1 MNKEILRLAIPNVL
15 TNITIPLLGMVDV
28 YLMGHL
34 DSIHYLGGVAL
45 GSTLFNF
52 LYWAFAFLRMSI
64 SGLAAQGY
72 GRNDKNGMAIIM
84 QRGALIAAVGSLLLI
99 LFQVPL
105 ADIGL
110 KILEGSPEVKEQAR
124 RYFLIRIW
132 DAPASIML
140 FVFYGWYLGMQNSV
154 YPMVIA
160 LTVNIFNI
168 ILSFVLV
175 RLFGMDV
182 DGVALGSVLAQYI
195 GLMLALILFFKKYRW
210 VIPYFTCKFSVL
222 LANMSN
228 FLGISTNIFIRTL
241 FVILVFTFF
250 TSKSAGI
257 GDITLAANSV
267 LMQYMLLFSYFLDG
281 YGYAAEA
288 LIGKLFGA
296 RNRLKLSYSVHMLL
310 RWGLGFAIVF
320 SAAYLIL
327 GETLLSLFTR
337 QTEIIETGKQYLLW
351 VVMMPLVSF
360 LTYIFDGV
368 FIGIGGSVQM
378 RRSVVIAAVFFFFL
392 PFYILFPYLGNH
404 AMWLSMFLFMVVR
417 SLYLTISYPRIIKRQ
432 FPEAERILH

>member
-1 MNKEILRLAIPNVL
+1 MNKEILRLAIPNIL

-34 DSIHYLGGVAL
+34 ESIHYLGGVAL
-45 GSTLFNF
+45 GSALFNF
-52 LYWAFAFLRMSI
+52 IYWAFAFLRMSI
-64 SGLAAQGY
+64 SGLAAQSY
-72 GRNDKNGMAIIM
+72 GRVDNEEMAVVM
-84 QRGALIAAVGSLLLI
+84 QRGALIAAAGSLLLI
-99 LFQVPL
+99 TFQMPL
-105 ADIGL
+105 ADLGL
-110 KILEGSPEVKEQAR
+110 SILEGSPEVKDQAR
-124 RYFLIRIW
+124 RYFAIRIW

-160 LTVNIFNI
+160 LTVNIVNI

-182 DGVALGSVLAQYI
+182 DGVALGSVLAQYV
-195 GLMLALILFFKKYRW
+195 GLILALILFFKKYRW
-210 VIPYFTCKFSVL
+210 IIPYFTRKLSIL
-222 LANMSN
+222 LTNMSN
-228 FLGISTNIFIRTL
+228 FLSVSTNIFIRTL

-267 LMQYMLLFSYFLDG
+267 LLQYMLLFSYFLDG

-296 RNRLKLSYSVHMLL
+296 RNRLKLSYSVHILL

-417 SLYLTISYPRIIKRQ
+417 SLYLTISYPRIIKRE
-432 FPEAERILH
+432 FPHHR

>member
-34 DSIHYLGGVAL
+34 ESIHYLGGVAL
-45 GSTLFNF
+45 GSALFNF
-52 LYWAFAFLRMSI
+52 IYWAFAFLRMSI
-64 SGLAAQGY
+64 SGLAAQSY
-72 GRNDKNGMAIIM
+72 GRVDNEEMAIVM
-84 QRGALIAAVGSLLLI
+84 QRGALIAAAGSLLLI
-99 LFQVPL
+99 TFQMPL
-105 ADIGL
+105 ADLGL
-110 KILEGSPEVKEQAR
+110 SILEGSPEVKDQAR
-124 RYFLIRIW
+124 RYFAIRIW

-160 LTVNIFNI
+160 LTVNIVNI

-182 DGVALGSVLAQYI
+182 DGVALGSVLAQYV
-195 GLMLALILFFKKYRW
+195 GLILALILFFKKYRW
-210 VIPYFTCKFSVL
+210 IIPYFTRKLSIL
-222 LANMSN
+222 LTNMSN
-228 FLGISTNIFIRTL
+228 FLSVSTNIFIRTL

-267 LMQYMLLFSYFLDG
+267 LLQYMLLFSYFLDG

-296 RNRLKLSYSVHMLL
+296 RNRLKLSYSVHILL

-417 SLYLTISYPRIIKRQ
+417 SLYLTISYPRIIKRE
-432 FPEAERILH
+432 FPHHR

>member
-34 DSIHYLGGVAL
+34 ESIHYLGGVAL
-45 GSTLFNF
+45 GSALFNF

-64 SGLAAQGY
+64 SGLAAQSY
-72 GRNDKNGMAIIM
+72 GRVDNEEMAIVM
-84 QRGALIAAVGSLLLI
+84 QRGALIAAAGSLLLI
-99 LFQVPL
+99 TFQMPL
-105 ADIGL
+105 ADLGL
-110 KILEGSPEVKEQAR
+110 SILEGSPEVKDQAR
-124 RYFLIRIW
+124 RYFAIRIW

-160 LTVNIFNI
+160 LTVNIVNI

-182 DGVALGSVLAQYI
+182 DGVALGSVLAQYV
-195 GLMLALILFFKKYRW
+195 GLILALILFFKKYRW
-210 VIPYFTCKFSVL
+210 IIPYFTRKLSIL
-222 LANMSN
+222 LTNMSN
-228 FLGISTNIFIRTL
+228 FLSVSTNIFIRTL

-267 LMQYMLLFSYFLDG
+267 LLQYMLLFSYFLDG

-296 RNRLKLSYSVHMLL
+296 HNRLKLSYSVHMLL

-337 QTEIIETGKQYLLW
+337 QTEIIETGKQYMLW

-417 SLYLTISYPRIIKRQ
+417 SLYLTISYPRIIKRE
-432 FPEAERILH
+432 FPHHR

>member
-34 DSIHYLGGVAL
+34 ESIHYLGGVAL
-45 GSTLFNF
+45 GSALFNF

-64 SGLAAQGY
+64 SGLAAQSY
-72 GRNDKNGMAIIM
+72 GRVDNEEMAIVM
-84 QRGALIAAVGSLLLI
+84 QRGALIAAAGSLLLI
-99 LFQVPL
+99 TFQMPL
-105 ADIGL
+105 ADLGL
-110 KILEGSPEVKEQAR
+110 SILEGSPEVKDQAR
-124 RYFLIRIW
+124 RYFAIRIW

-160 LTVNIFNI
+160 LTVNIVNI

-182 DGVALGSVLAQYI
+182 DGVALGSVLAQYV
-195 GLMLALILFFKKYRW
+195 GLILALILFFKKYRW
-210 VIPYFTCKFSVL
+210 IIPYFTRKLSIL
-222 LANMSN
+222 LTNMSN
-228 FLGISTNIFIRTL
+228 FLSVSTNIFIRTL

-267 LMQYMLLFSYFLDG
+267 LIQYMLLFSYFLDG

-417 SLYLTISYPRIIKRQ
+417 SLYLTISYPRIIKRE
-432 FPEAERILH
+432 FPHHR

>member
-34 DSIHYLGGVAL
+34 ESIHYLGGVAL
-45 GSTLFNF
+45 GSALFNF

-64 SGLAAQGY
+64 SGLAAQSY
-72 GRNDKNGMAIIM
+72 GRVDNEEMAIVM
-84 QRGALIAAVGSLLLI
+84 QRGSLIAAAGSLLLI
-99 LFQVPL
+99 TFQMPL
-105 ADIGL
+105 ADLGL
-110 KILEGSPEVKEQAR
+110 SILEGSPEVKDQAR
-124 RYFLIRIW
+124 RYFAIRIW

-160 LTVNIFNI
+160 LTVNIVNI

-182 DGVALGSVLAQYI
+182 DGVALGSVLAQYV
-195 GLMLALILFFKKYRW
+195 GLILALILFFKKYRW
-210 VIPYFTCKFSVL
+210 IIPYFTRKLSIL
-222 LANMSN
+222 LTNMSN
-228 FLGISTNIFIRTL
+228 FLSVSTNIFIRTL
-241 FVILVFTFF
+241 FIILVFTFF

-267 LMQYMLLFSYFLDG
+267 LLQYMLLFSYFLDG

-417 SLYLTISYPRIIKRQ
+417 SLYLTISYPRIIKRE
-432 FPEAERILH
+432 FPHHR

>member
-34 DSIHYLGGVAL
+34 ESIHYLGGVAL
-45 GSTLFNF
+45 GSALFNF

-64 SGLAAQGY
+64 SGLAAQSY
-72 GRNDKNGMAIIM
+72 GRVDNEEMAIVM
-84 QRGALIAAVGSLLLI
+84 QRGALIAAAGSLLLI
-99 LFQVPL
+99 TFQMPL
-105 ADIGL
+105 ADLGL
-110 KILEGSPEVKEQAR
+110 SILEGSPEVKDQAR
-124 RYFLIRIW
+124 RYFAIRIW

-160 LTVNIFNI
+160 LTVNIVNI

-182 DGVALGSVLAQYI
+182 DGVALGSVLAQCV
-195 GLMLALILFFKKYRW
+195 GLILALILFFKKYRW
-210 VIPYFTCKFSVL
+210 IIPYFTRKLSIL
-222 LANMSN
+222 LTNMSN
-228 FLGISTNIFIRTL
+228 FLSVSTNIFIRTL

-267 LMQYMLLFSYFLDG
+267 LLQYMLLFSYFLDG

-417 SLYLTISYPRIIKRQ
+417 SLYLTISYPRIIKRE
-432 FPEAERILH
+432 FPHHR

>member
-34 DSIHYLGGVAL
+34 ESIHYLGGVAL
-45 GSTLFNF
+45 GSALFNF

-64 SGLAAQGY
+64 SGLAAQSY
-72 GRNDKNGMAIIM
+72 GRVDNEEMAIVM
-84 QRGALIAAVGSLLLI
+84 QRGALIAAAGSLLLI
-99 LFQVPL
+99 TFQMPL
-105 ADIGL
+105 ADLGL
-110 KILEGSPEVKEQAR
+110 SILEGSPEVKDQAR
-124 RYFLIRIW
+124 RYFAIRIW

-160 LTVNIFNI
+160 LTVNIVNI

-182 DGVALGSVLAQYI
+182 DGVALGSVLAQYV
-195 GLMLALILFFKKYRW
+195 GLILALILFFKKYRW
-210 VIPYFTCKFSVL
+210 IIPYFTHKLSIL
-222 LANMSN
+222 LTNMSN
-228 FLGISTNIFIRTL
+228 FLSVSTNIFIRTL

-267 LMQYMLLFSYFLDG
+267 LLQYMLLFSYFLDG

-296 RNRLKLSYSVHMLL
+296 RNRQKLSYSVHMLL

-417 SLYLTISYPRIIKRQ
+417 SLYLTISYPRIIKRE
-432 FPEAERILH
+432 FPHHR

>member
-34 DSIHYLGGVAL
+34 ESIHYLGGVAL
-45 GSTLFNF
+45 GSALFNL

-64 SGLAAQGY
+64 SGLAAQSY
-72 GRNDKNGMAIIM
+72 GRVVNEEMAFVM
-84 QRGALIAAVGSLLLI
+84 QSGSLIATAGSLLLI
-99 LFQVPL
+99 TFQMPL
-105 ADIGL
+105 ADLGL
-110 KILEGSPEVKEQAR
+110 SILEGSPEVKDQAR
-124 RYFLIRIW
+124 RYFAIRIW

-160 LTVNIFNI
+160 LTVNIVNI

-182 DGVALGSVLAQYI
+182 DGVALGSVLAQYV
-195 GLMLALILFFKKYRW
+195 GLILALILFFKKYRW
-210 VIPYFTCKFSVL
+210 IIPYFTRKLSIL
-222 LANMSN
+222 LTNMSN
-228 FLGISTNIFIRTL
+228 FLSVSTNIFIRTL

-267 LMQYMLLFSYFLDG
+267 LLQYMLLFSYFLDG

-417 SLYLTISYPRIIKRQ
+417 SLYLTISYPRIIKRE
-432 FPEAERILH
+432 FPHHR

>member
-34 DSIHYLGGVAL
+34 ESIHYLGGVAL
-45 GSTLFNF
+45 GSALFNF

-64 SGLAAQGY
+64 SGLAAQSY
-72 GRNDKNGMAIIM
+72 GRVDNEEMAIVM
-84 QRGALIAAVGSLLLI
+84 QRGALIAAAGSLLLI
-99 LFQVPL
+99 TFQMPL
-105 ADIGL
+105 ADLGL
-110 KILEGSPEVKEQAR
+110 SILEGSPEVKDQAR
-124 RYFLIRIW
+124 RYFAIRIW

-160 LTVNIFNI
+160 LTVNIVNI

-182 DGVALGSVLAQYI
+182 DGVALGSVLAQYV
-195 GLMLALILFFKKYRW
+195 GLILALILFFKKYRW
-210 VIPYFTCKFSVL
+210 IIPYFTRKLSIL
-222 LANMSN
+222 LTNMSN
-228 FLGISTNIFIRTL
+228 FLSVSTNIFIRTL

-267 LMQYMLLFSYFLDG
+267 LLQYMLLFSYFLDG

-296 RNRLKLSYSVHMLL
+296 RNRQKLSYSVHMLL

-417 SLYLTISYPRIIKRQ
+417 SLYLTISYPRIIKRE
-432 FPEAERILH
+432 FPHHR

>member
-1 MNKEILRLAIPNVL
+1 MNKEILRLAIPNIL

-34 DSIHYLGGVAL
+34 ESIHYLGGVAL
-45 GSTLFNF
+45 GSALFNF
-52 LYWAFAFLRMSI
+52 IYWAFAFLRMSI
-64 SGLAAQGY
+64 SGLAAQSY
-72 GRNDKNGMAIIM
+72 GRVDNEEMAIVM
-84 QRGALIAAVGSLLLI
+84 QRGALIAAAGSLLLI
-99 LFQVPL
+99 TFQMPL
-105 ADIGL
+105 ADLGL
-110 KILEGSPEVKEQAR
+110 SILEGSPEVKDQAR
-124 RYFLIRIW
+124 RYFAIRIW

-160 LTVNIFNI
+160 LTVNIVNI

-182 DGVALGSVLAQYI
+182 DGVALGSVLAQYV
-195 GLMLALILFFKKYRW
+195 GLILALILFFKKYRW
-210 VIPYFTCKFSVL
+210 IIPYFTRKLSIL
-222 LANMSN
+222 LTNMSN
-228 FLGISTNIFIRTL
+228 FLSVSTNIFIRTL

-267 LMQYMLLFSYFLDG
+267 LLQYMLLFSYFLDG

-296 RNRLKLSYSVHMLL
+296 RNRLKLSYSVHILL

-360 LTYIFDGV
+360 LTYIYDGV

-417 SLYLTISYPRIIKRQ
+417 SLYLTISYPRIIKRE
-432 FPEAERILH
+432 FPHHR

>member
-1 MNKEILRLAIPNVL
+1 VNKEILRLAIPNVL

-34 DSIHYLGGVAL
+34 ESIHYLGGVAL
-45 GSTLFNF
+45 GSALFNF

-64 SGLAAQGY
+64 SGLAAQSY
-72 GRNDKNGMAIIM
+72 GRVDNEEMAIVM
-84 QRGALIAAVGSLLLI
+84 QRGALIAAAGSLLLI
-99 LFQVPL
+99 TFQMPL
-105 ADIGL
+105 ADLGL
-110 KILEGSPEVKEQAR
+110 SILEGSPEVKDQAR
-124 RYFLIRIW
+124 RYFAIRIW

-160 LTVNIFNI
+160 LTVNIVNI

-182 DGVALGSVLAQYI
+182 DGVALGSVLAQYV
-195 GLMLALILFFKKYRW
+195 GLILALILFFKKYRW
-210 VIPYFTCKFSVL
+210 IIPYFTRKLSIL
-222 LANMSN
+222 LTNMSN
-228 FLGISTNIFIRTL
+228 FLSVSTNIFIRTL

-267 LMQYMLLFSYFLDG
+267 LLQYMLLFSYFLDG

-296 RNRLKLSYSVHMLL
+296 RNRQKLSYSVHMLL

-417 SLYLTISYPRIIKRQ
+417 SLYLTISYPRIIKRE
-432 FPEAERILH
+432 FPHHR

>member
-34 DSIHYLGGVAL
+34 ESIHYLGGVAL
-45 GSTLFNF
+45 GSALFNF

-64 SGLAAQGY
+64 SGLAAQSY
-72 GRNDKNGMAIIM
+72 GRVDNEEMAIVM
-84 QRGALIAAVGSLLLI
+84 QRGALIAAAGSLLLI
-99 LFQVPL
+99 TFQMPL
-105 ADIGL
+105 ADLGL
-110 KILEGSPEVKEQAR
+110 SILEGSPEVKDQAR
-124 RYFLIRIW
+124 RYFAIRIW

-160 LTVNIFNI
+160 LTVNIVNI

-175 RLFGMDV
+175 RLFGMDI
-182 DGVALGSVLAQYI
+182 DGVALGSVLAQYV
-195 GLMLALILFFKKYRW
+195 GLILALILFFKKYRW
-210 VIPYFTCKFSVL
+210 IIPYFTRKLSIL
-222 LANMSN
+222 LTNMSN
-228 FLGISTNIFIRTL
+228 FLSVSTNIFIRTL

-267 LMQYMLLFSYFLDG
+267 LLQYMLLFSYFLDG

-417 SLYLTISYPRIIKRQ
+417 SLYLTISYPRIIKRE
-432 FPEAERILH
+432 FPHHR

>member
-1 MNKEILRLAIPNVL
+1 MNKEILKLAIPNVL

-34 DSIHYLGGVAL
+34 ESIHYLGGVAL
-45 GSTLFNF
+45 GSALFNF

-64 SGLAAQGY
+64 SGLAAQSY
-72 GRNDKNGMAIIM
+72 GRVDNEEMAIVM
-84 QRGALIAAVGSLLLI
+84 QRGALIAAAGSLLLI
-99 LFQVPL
+99 TFQMPL
-105 ADIGL
+105 ADLGL
-110 KILEGSPEVKEQAR
+110 SILEGSPEVKDQAR
-124 RYFLIRIW
+124 RYFAIRIW

-160 LTVNIFNI
+160 LTVNIVNI

-175 RLFGMDV
+175 RLFGMDI
-182 DGVALGSVLAQYI
+182 DGVALGSVLAQYV
-195 GLMLALILFFKKYRW
+195 GLILALILFFKKYRW
-210 VIPYFTCKFSVL
+210 IIPYFTRKLSIL
-222 LANMSN
+222 LTNMSN
-228 FLGISTNIFIRTL
+228 FLSVSTNIFIRTL

-267 LMQYMLLFSYFLDG
+267 LLQYMLLFSYFLDG

-404 AMWLSMFLFMVVR
+404 AMWLSMFLFMAVR
-417 SLYLTISYPRIIKRQ
+417 SLYLTISYPRIIKRE
-432 FPEAERILH
+432 FPHHR

>member
-34 DSIHYLGGVAL
+34 ESIHYLGGVAL
-45 GSTLFNF
+45 GSALFNF

-64 SGLAAQGY
+64 SGLAAQSY
-72 GRNDKNGMAIIM
+72 GRVDNEEMAIVM
-84 QRGALIAAVGSLLLI
+84 QRGALIAAAGSLLLI
-99 LFQVPL
+99 TFQIPL
-105 ADIGL
+105 ADLGL
-110 KILEGSPEVKEQAR
+110 SILEGSPEVKDQAR
-124 RYFLIRIW
+124 RYFAIRIW

-160 LTVNIFNI
+160 LTVNIVNI

-182 DGVALGSVLAQYI
+182 DGVALGSVLAQYV
-195 GLMLALILFFKKYRW
+195 GLILALILFFKKYRW
-210 VIPYFTCKFSVL
+210 IIPYFTRKLSIL
-222 LANMSN
+222 LTNMSN
-228 FLGISTNIFIRTL
+228 FLSVSTNIFIRTL

-267 LMQYMLLFSYFLDG
+267 LLQYMLLFSYFLDG

-417 SLYLTISYPRIIKRQ
+417 SLYLTISYPRIIKRE
-432 FPEAERILH
+432 FPHHR

>member
-1 MNKEILRLAIPNVL
+1 MNKEILRLAIPNIL

-34 DSIHYLGGVAL
+34 ESIHYLGGVAL
-45 GSTLFNF
+45 GSALFNF
-52 LYWAFAFLRMSI
+52 IYWAFAFLRMSI
-64 SGLAAQGY
+64 SGLAAQSY
-72 GRNDKNGMAIIM
+72 GRVDNEEMAIVM
-84 QRGALIAAVGSLLLI
+84 QRGALIAAAGSLLLI
-99 LFQVPL
+99 TFQMPL
-105 ADIGL
+105 ADLGL
-110 KILEGSPEVKEQAR
+110 SILEGSPEVKDQAR
-124 RYFLIRIW
+124 RYFAIRIW

-160 LTVNIFNI
+160 LTVNIVNI

-182 DGVALGSVLAQYI
+182 DGVALGSVLAQYV
-195 GLMLALILFFKKYRW
+195 GLILALILFFKKYRW
-210 VIPYFTCKFSVL
+210 IIPYFTRKLSIL
-222 LANMSN
+222 LTNMSN
-228 FLGISTNIFIRTL
+228 FLSVSTNIFIRTL

-267 LMQYMLLFSYFLDG
+267 LLQYMLLFSYFLDG

-296 RNRLKLSYSVHMLL
+296 RNRLKLSYSVHILL

-417 SLYLTISYPRIIKRQ
+417 SLYLTISYPRIIKRE
-432 FPEAERILH
+432 FPHHR

>member
-1 MNKEILRLAIPNVL
+1 VNKEILRLAIPNVL

-34 DSIHYLGGVAL
+34 ESIHYLGGVAL
-45 GSTLFNF
+45 GSALFNF

-64 SGLAAQGY
+64 SGLAAQSY
-72 GRNDKNGMAIIM
+72 GRVDNEEMAIVM
-84 QRGALIAAVGSLLLI
+84 QRGALIAAAGSLLLI
-99 LFQVPL
+99 TFQMPL
-105 ADIGL
+105 ADLGL
-110 KILEGSPEVKEQAR
+110 SILEGSPEVKDQAR
-124 RYFLIRIW
+124 RYFAIRIW

-160 LTVNIFNI
+160 LTVNIVNI

-182 DGVALGSVLAQYI
+182 DGVALGSVLAQYV
-195 GLMLALILFFKKYRW
+195 GLILALILFFKKYRW
-210 VIPYFTCKFSVL
+210 IIPYFTRKLSIL
-222 LANMSN
+222 LTNMSN
-228 FLGISTNIFIRTL
+228 FLSVSTNIFIRTL

-267 LMQYMLLFSYFLDG
+267 LLQYMLLFSYFLDG

-417 SLYLTISYPRIIKRQ
+417 SLYLTISYPRIIKRE
-432 FPEAERILH
+432 FPHHR

>member
-34 DSIHYLGGVAL
+34 ESIHYLGGVAL
-45 GSTLFNF
+45 GSALFNF

-64 SGLAAQGY
+64 SGLAAQSY
-72 GRNDKNGMAIIM
+72 GRVDNEEMAIVM
-84 QRGALIAAVGSLLLI
+84 QRGALIAAAGSLLLI
-99 LFQVPL
+99 TFQMPL
-105 ADIGL
+105 ADLGL
-110 KILEGSPEVKEQAR
+110 SILEGSPEVKDQAR
-124 RYFLIRIW
+124 RYFAIRIW

-160 LTVNIFNI
+160 LTVNIVNI

-182 DGVALGSVLAQYI
+182 DGVALGSVLAQYV
-195 GLMLALILFFKKYRW
+195 GLILALILFFKKYRW
-210 VIPYFTCKFSVL
+210 IIPYFTRKLSIL
-222 LANMSN
+222 LTNMSN
-228 FLGISTNIFIRTL
+228 FLSVSTNIFIRTL

-267 LMQYMLLFSYFLDG
+267 LLQYMLLFSYFLDG

-351 VVMMPLVSF
+351 AVMMPLVSF

-417 SLYLTISYPRIIKRQ
+417 SLYLTISYPRIIKRE
-432 FPEAERILH
+432 FPHHR

>member
-1 MNKEILRLAIPNVL
+1 VNKEILRLAIPNVL

-34 DSIHYLGGVAL
+34 ESIHYLGGVAL
-45 GSTLFNF
+45 GSALFNF

-64 SGLAAQGY
+64 SGLAAQSY
-72 GRNDKNGMAIIM
+72 GRVDNEEMAIVM
-84 QRGALIAAVGSLLLI
+84 QRGALIAAAGSLLLI
-99 LFQVPL
+99 TFQMPL
-105 ADIGL
+105 ADLGL
-110 KILEGSPEVKEQAR
+110 SILEGSPEVKDQAR
-124 RYFLIRIW
+124 RYFAIRIW

-160 LTVNIFNI
+160 LTVNIVNI

-182 DGVALGSVLAQYI
+182 DGVALGSVLAQYV
-195 GLMLALILFFKKYRW
+195 GLILALILFFKKYRW
-210 VIPYFTCKFSVL
+210 IIPYFTRKLSIL
-222 LANMSN
+222 LTNMSN
-228 FLGISTNIFIRTL
+228 FLSVSTNIFIRTL

-267 LMQYMLLFSYFLDG
+267 LLQYMLLFSYFLDG

-327 GETLLSLFTR
+327 GEALLSLFTR

-417 SLYLTISYPRIIKRQ
+417 SLYLTISYPRIIKRE
-432 FPEAERILH
+432 FPHHR

>member
-34 DSIHYLGGVAL
+34 ESIHYLGGVAL
-45 GSTLFNF
+45 GSALFNF

-64 SGLAAQGY
+64 SGLAAQSY
-72 GRNDKNGMAIIM
+72 GRVDNEEMAIVM
-84 QRGALIAAVGSLLLI
+84 QRGALIAAAGSLLLI
-99 LFQVPL
+99 TFQMPL
-105 ADIGL
+105 ADLGL
-110 KILEGSPEVKEQAR
+110 NILEGSPEVKDQAR
-124 RYFLIRIW
+124 RYFAIRIW

-160 LTVNIFNI
+160 LTVNIVNI

-182 DGVALGSVLAQYI
+182 DGVALGSVLAQYV
-195 GLMLALILFFKKYRW
+195 GLILALILFFKKYRW
-210 VIPYFTCKFSVL
+210 IIPYFTRKLSIL
-222 LANMSN
+222 LTNMSN
-228 FLGISTNIFIRTL
+228 FLSVSTNIFIRTL

-267 LMQYMLLFSYFLDG
+267 LLQYMLLFSYFLDG

-417 SLYLTISYPRIIKRQ
+417 SLYLTISYPRIIKRE
-432 FPEAERILH
+432 FPHHR

>member
-1 MNKEILRLAIPNVL
+1 MNKEILKLAIPNVL

-34 DSIHYLGGVAL
+34 ESIHYLGGVAL
-45 GSTLFNF
+45 GSALFNL

-64 SGLAAQGY
+64 SGLAAQSY
-72 GRNDKNGMAIIM
+72 GRVDNEEMAIVM
-84 QRGALIAAVGSLLLI
+84 QRGALIAAAGSLLLI
-99 LFQVPL
+99 TFQMPL
-105 ADIGL
+105 ADLGL
-110 KILEGSPEVKEQAR
+110 SILEGSPEVKDQAR
-124 RYFLIRIW
+124 RYFAIRIW

-160 LTVNIFNI
+160 LTVNIVNI

-175 RLFGMDV
+175 RLFGMDI
-182 DGVALGSVLAQYI
+182 DGVALGSVLAQYV
-195 GLMLALILFFKKYRW
+195 GLILALILFFKKYRW
-210 VIPYFTCKFSVL
+210 IIPYFTRKLSIL
-222 LANMSN
+222 LTNMSN
-228 FLGISTNIFIRTL
+228 FLSVSTNIFIRTL

-267 LMQYMLLFSYFLDG
+267 LLQYMLLFSYFLDG

-296 RNRLKLSYSVHMLL
+296 RNRQKLSYSVHMLL

-404 AMWLSMFLFMVVR
+404 AMWLSMFLFMAVR
-417 SLYLTISYPRIIKRQ
+417 SLYLTISYPRIIKRE
-432 FPEAERILH
+432 FPHHR

>member
-1 MNKEILRLAIPNVL
+1 VNKEILRLAIPNVL

-34 DSIHYLGGVAL
+34 ESIHYLGGVAL
-45 GSTLFNF
+45 GSALFNF

-64 SGLAAQGY
+64 SGLAAQSY
-72 GRNDKNGMAIIM
+72 GRVDNEEMAIVM
-84 QRGALIAAVGSLLLI
+84 QRGALIAAAGSLLLI
-99 LFQVPL
+99 TFQMPL
-105 ADIGL
+105 ADLGL
-110 KILEGSPEVKEQAR
+110 SILEGSPEVKDQAR
-124 RYFLIRIW
+124 RYFAIRIW

-160 LTVNIFNI
+160 LTVNIVNI

-182 DGVALGSVLAQYI
+182 DGVALGSVLAQYV
-195 GLMLALILFFKKYRW
+195 GLILALILFFKKYRW
-210 VIPYFTCKFSVL
+210 IIPYFTRKLSIL
-222 LANMSN
+222 LTNMSN
-228 FLGISTNIFIRTL
+228 FLSVSTNIFIRTL

-267 LMQYMLLFSYFLDG
+267 LLQYMLLFSYFLDG

-417 SLYLTISYPRIIKRQ
+417 SLYLTISYPRIIKRV
-432 FPEAERILH
+432 PAS

>member
-34 DSIHYLGGVAL
+34 ESIHYLGGVAL
-45 GSTLFNF
+45 GSALFNF

-64 SGLAAQGY
+64 SGLAAQSY
-72 GRNDKNGMAIIM
+72 GRVDNEEMAIVM
-84 QRGALIAAVGSLLLI
+84 QRGALIAAAGSLLLI
-99 LFQVPL
+99 TFQMPL
-105 ADIGL
+105 ADLGL
-110 KILEGSPEVKEQAR
+110 SILEGSPEVKDQAR
-124 RYFLIRIW
+124 RYFAIRIW

-160 LTVNIFNI
+160 LTVNIVNI

-182 DGVALGSVLAQYI
+182 DGVALGSVLAQYV
-195 GLMLALILFFKKYRW
+195 GLILALILFFKKYRW
-210 VIPYFTCKFSVL
+210 IIPYFTRKLSIL
-222 LANMSN
+222 LTNMSN
-228 FLGISTNIFIRTL
+228 FLSVSTNIFIRTF

-267 LMQYMLLFSYFLDG
+267 LLQYMLLFSYFLDG

-417 SLYLTISYPRIIKRQ
+417 SLYLTISYPRIIKRE
-432 FPEAERILH
+432 FPHHR

>member
-1 MNKEILRLAIPNVL
+1 MNKEILKLAIPNVL

-34 DSIHYLGGVAL
+34 ESIHYLGGVAL
-45 GSTLFNF
+45 GSALFNF

-64 SGLAAQGY
+64 SGLAAQSY
-72 GRNDKNGMAIIM
+72 GRVDNEEMAIVM
-84 QRGALIAAVGSLLLI
+84 QRGALIAAAGSLLLI
-99 LFQVPL
+99 TFQMPL
-105 ADIGL
+105 ADLGL
-110 KILEGSPEVKEQAR
+110 SILEGSPEVKDQAR
-124 RYFLIRIW
+124 RYFAIRIW

-160 LTVNIFNI
+160 LTVNIVNI

-182 DGVALGSVLAQYI
+182 DGVALGSVLAQYV
-195 GLMLALILFFKKYRW
+195 GLILALILFFKKYRW
-210 VIPYFTCKFSVL
+210 IIPYFTRKLSIL
-222 LANMSN
+222 LTNMSN
-228 FLGISTNIFIRTL
+228 FLSVSTNIFIRTL

-267 LMQYMLLFSYFLDG
+267 LLQYMLLFSYFLDG

-417 SLYLTISYPRIIKRQ
+417 SLYLTISYPRIIKRE
-432 FPEAERILH
+432 FPHHR

>member
-34 DSIHYLGGVAL
+34 ESIHYLGGVAL
-45 GSTLFNF
+45 GSALFNF

-64 SGLAAQGY
+64 SGLAAQSY
-72 GRNDKNGMAIIM
+72 GRVDNEEMAIVM
-84 QRGALIAAVGSLLLI
+84 QRGALIAAAGSLLLI
-99 LFQVPL
+99 TFQIPL
-105 ADIGL
+105 ADLGL
-110 KILEGSPEVKEQAR
+110 SILEGSPEVKDQAR
-124 RYFLIRIW
+124 RYFAIRIW

-160 LTVNIFNI
+160 LTVNIVNI

-182 DGVALGSVLAQYI
+182 DGVALGSVLAQYV
-195 GLMLALILFFKKYRW
+195 GLILALILFFKKYRW
-210 VIPYFTCKFSVL
+210 IIPYFTRKLSIL
-222 LANMSN
+222 LTNMSN
-228 FLGISTNIFIRTL
+228 FLSVSTNIFIRTL
-241 FVILVFTFF
+241 FIILVFTFF

-267 LMQYMLLFSYFLDG
+267 LLQYMLLFSYFLDG

-417 SLYLTISYPRIIKRQ
+417 SLYLTISYPRIIKRE
-432 FPEAERILH
+432 FPHHR

>member
-1 MNKEILRLAIPNVL
+1 MNKEILRLAIPNIL

-34 DSIHYLGGVAL
+34 ESIHYLGGVAL
-45 GSTLFNF
+45 GSALFNF
-52 LYWAFAFLRMSI
+52 IYWAFAFLRMSI
-64 SGLAAQGY
+64 SGLAAQSY
-72 GRNDKNGMAIIM
+72 GRVDNEEMAVVM
-84 QRGALIAAVGSLLLI
+84 QRGALIAAAGSLLLI
-99 LFQVPL
+99 TFQMPL
-105 ADIGL
+105 ADLGL
-110 KILEGSPEVKEQAR
+110 SILEGSPEVKDQAR
-124 RYFLIRIW
+124 RYFAIRIW

-160 LTVNIFNI
+160 LTVNIVNI

-182 DGVALGSVLAQYI
+182 DGVALGSVLAQYV
-195 GLMLALILFFKKYRW
+195 GLILALILFFKKYRW
-210 VIPYFTCKFSVL
+210 IIPYFTRKLSIL
-222 LANMSN
+222 LTNMSN
-228 FLGISTNIFIRTL
+228 FLSVSTNIFIRTL

-267 LMQYMLLFSYFLDG
+267 LLQYMLLFSYFLDG

-296 RNRLKLSYSVHMLL
+296 RNRLKLSYSVHILL

-360 LTYIFDGV
+360 LTYIYDGV

-417 SLYLTISYPRIIKRQ
+417 SLYLTISYPRIIKRE
-432 FPEAERILH
+432 FPHHR

>member
-34 DSIHYLGGVAL
+34 ESIHYLGGVAL
-45 GSTLFNF
+45 GSALFNF

-64 SGLAAQGY
+64 SGLAAQSY
-72 GRNDKNGMAIIM
+72 GRVDNEEMAIVM
-84 QRGALIAAVGSLLLI
+84 QRGALIAAAGSLLLI
-99 LFQVPL
+99 TFQMPL
-105 ADIGL
+105 ADLGL
-110 KILEGSPEVKEQAR
+110 SILEGSPEVKDQAR
-124 RYFLIRIW
+124 RYFAIRIW

-160 LTVNIFNI
+160 LTVNIVNI

-182 DGVALGSVLAQYI
+182 DGVALGSVLAQYV
-195 GLMLALILFFKKYRW
+195 GLILALILFFKKYRW
-210 VIPYFTCKFSVL
+210 IIPYFTRKLSIL
-222 LANMSN
+222 LTNMSN
-228 FLGISTNIFIRTL
+228 FLSVSTNIFIRTL

-267 LMQYMLLFSYFLDG
+267 LLQYMLLFSYFLDG

-296 RNRLKLSYSVHMLL
+296 RNRQKLSYSVHMLL

-392 PFYILFPYLGNH
+392 PFYILFPYLDNH

-417 SLYLTISYPRIIKRQ
+417 SLYLTISYPRIIKRE
-432 FPEAERILH
+432 FPHHR

>member
-1 MNKEILRLAIPNVL
+1 
-15 TNITIPLLGMVDV
+15 MVDV

-34 DSIHYLGGVAL
+34 ESIHYLGGVAL
-45 GSTLFNF
+45 GSALFNF

-64 SGLAAQGY
+64 SGLAAQSY
-72 GRNDKNGMAIIM
+72 GRVDNEEMAIVM
-84 QRGALIAAVGSLLLI
+84 QRGALIAAAGSLLLI
-99 LFQVPL
+99 TFQMPL
-105 ADIGL
+105 ADLGL
-110 KILEGSPEVKEQAR
+110 SILEGSPEVKDQAR
-124 RYFLIRIW
+124 RYFAIRIW

-160 LTVNIFNI
+160 LTVNIVNI

-182 DGVALGSVLAQYI
+182 DGVALGSVLAQYV
-195 GLMLALILFFKKYRW
+195 GLILALILFFKKYRW
-210 VIPYFTCKFSVL
+210 IIPYFTRKLSIL
-222 LANMSN
+222 LTNMSN
-228 FLGISTNIFIRTL
+228 FLSVSTNIFIRTL

-267 LMQYMLLFSYFLDG
+267 LLQYMLLFSYFLDG

-404 AMWLSMFLFMVVR
+404 AMWLSMFLFMAVR
-417 SLYLTISYPRIIKRQ
+417 SLYLTISYPRIIKRE
-432 FPEAERILH
+432 FPHHR

>member
-34 DSIHYLGGVAL
+34 ESIHYLGGVAL
-45 GSTLFNF
+45 GSALFNF

-64 SGLAAQGY
+64 SGLAAQSY
-72 GRNDKNGMAIIM
+72 GRVDNEEMAIVM
-84 QRGALIAAVGSLLLI
+84 QRGALIAAAGSLLLI
-99 LFQVPL
+99 TFQMPL
-105 ADIGL
+105 ADLGL
-110 KILEGSPEVKEQAR
+110 SILEGSPEVKDQAR
-124 RYFLIRIW
+124 RYFAIRIW

-160 LTVNIFNI
+160 LTVNIVNI

-182 DGVALGSVLAQYI
+182 DGVALGSVLAQYV
-195 GLMLALILFFKKYRW
+195 GLILALILFFKKYRW
-210 VIPYFTCKFSVL
+210 IIPYFTRKLSIL
-222 LANMSN
+222 LTNMSN
-228 FLGISTNIFIRTL
+228 FLSVSTNIFIRTL

-267 LMQYMLLFSYFLDG
+267 LLQYMLLFSYFLDG

-320 SAAYLIL
+320 SADYLIL

-417 SLYLTISYPRIIKRQ
+417 SLYLTISYPRIIKRE
-432 FPEAERILH
+432 FPHHR

>member
-34 DSIHYLGGVAL
+34 ESIHYLGGVAL
-45 GSTLFNF
+45 GSALFNL

-64 SGLAAQGY
+64 SGLAAQSY
-72 GRNDKNGMAIIM
+72 GRVDNEEMAIVM
-84 QRGALIAAVGSLLLI
+84 QRGALIAAAGSLLLI
-99 LFQVPL
+99 TFQMPL
-105 ADIGL
+105 ADLGL
-110 KILEGSPEVKEQAR
+110 SILEGSPEVKDQAR
-124 RYFLIRIW
+124 RYFAIRIW

-160 LTVNIFNI
+160 LTVNIVNI

-182 DGVALGSVLAQYI
+182 DGVALGSVLAQYV
-195 GLMLALILFFKKYRW
+195 GLILALILFFKKYRW
-210 VIPYFTCKFSVL
+210 IIPYFTRKLSIL
-222 LANMSN
+222 LTNMSN
-228 FLGISTNIFIRTL
+228 FLSVSTNIFIRTL

-267 LMQYMLLFSYFLDG
+267 LLQYMLLFSYFLDG

-417 SLYLTISYPRIIKRQ
+417 SLYLTISYPRIIKRE
-432 FPEAERILH
+432 FPHHR

>member
-34 DSIHYLGGVAL
+34 ESIHYLGGVAL
-45 GSTLFNF
+45 GSALFNF

-64 SGLAAQGY
+64 SGLAAQSY
-72 GRNDKNGMAIIM
+72 GRVDNEEMAIVM
-84 QRGALIAAVGSLLLI
+84 QRGALIAAAGSLLLI
-99 LFQVPL
+99 TFQMPL
-105 ADIGL
+105 ADLGL
-110 KILEGSPEVKEQAR
+110 NILEGSPEVKDQAR
-124 RYFLIRIW
+124 RYFAIRIW

-160 LTVNIFNI
+160 LTVNIVNI

-182 DGVALGSVLAQYI
+182 DGVALGSVLAQYV
-195 GLMLALILFFKKYRW
+195 GLILALILFFKKYRW
-210 VIPYFTCKFSVL
+210 IIPYFTRKLSIL
-222 LANMSN
+222 LTNMSN
-228 FLGISTNIFIRTL
+228 FLSVSTNIFIRTL

-267 LMQYMLLFSYFLDG
+267 LLQYMLLFSYFLDG

-296 RNRLKLSYSVHMLL
+296 RNRLKLSCSVHMLL

-417 SLYLTISYPRIIKRQ
+417 SLYLTISYPRIIKRE
-432 FPEAERILH
+432 FPHHR

>member
-34 DSIHYLGGVAL
+34 ESIHYLGGVAL
-45 GSTLFNF
+45 GSALFNL

-64 SGLAAQGY
+64 SGLAAQSY
-72 GRNDKNGMAIIM
+72 GRVDNEEMAIVM
-84 QRGALIAAVGSLLLI
+84 QRGALIAAAGSLLLI
-99 LFQVPL
+99 TFQMPL
-105 ADIGL
+105 ADLGL
-110 KILEGSPEVKEQAR
+110 SILEGSPEVKDQAR
-124 RYFLIRIW
+124 RYFAIRIW

-160 LTVNIFNI
+160 LTVNIVNI

-182 DGVALGSVLAQYI
+182 DGVALGSVLAQYV
-195 GLMLALILFFKKYRW
+195 GLILALILFFKKYRW
-210 VIPYFTCKFSVL
+210 IIPYFTRKLSIL
-222 LANMSN
+222 LTNMSN
-228 FLGISTNIFIRTL
+228 FLSVSTNIFIRTL

-267 LMQYMLLFSYFLDG
+267 LLQYMLLFSYFLDG

-296 RNRLKLSYSVHMLL
+296 RNRQKLSYSVHMLL

-417 SLYLTISYPRIIKRQ
+417 SLYLTISYPRIIKRE
-432 FPEAERILH
+432 FPHHR

>member
-34 DSIHYLGGVAL
+34 ESIHYLGGVAL
-45 GSTLFNF
+45 GSALFNF

-64 SGLAAQGY
+64 SGLAAQSY
-72 GRNDKNGMAIIM
+72 GRVDNEEMAIVM
-84 QRGALIAAVGSLLLI
+84 QRGALIAAAGSLLLI
-99 LFQVPL
+99 TFQMPL
-105 ADIGL
+105 ADLGL
-110 KILEGSPEVKEQAR
+110 SILEGSPEVKDQAR
-124 RYFLIRIW
+124 RYFAIRIW

-140 FVFYGWYLGMQNSV
+140 FVFYGWYLGIQNSV

-160 LTVNIFNI
+160 LTVNIVNI

-182 DGVALGSVLAQYI
+182 DGVALGSVLAQYV
-195 GLMLALILFFKKYRW
+195 GLILALILFFKKYRW
-210 VIPYFTCKFSVL
+210 IIPYFTRKLSIL
-222 LANMSN
+222 LTNMSN
-228 FLGISTNIFIRTL
+228 FLSVSTNIFIRTL

-267 LMQYMLLFSYFLDG
+267 LLQYMLLFSYFLDG

-351 VVMMPLVSF
+351 AVMMPLVSF

-417 SLYLTISYPRIIKRQ
+417 SLYLTISYPRIIKRE
-432 FPEAERILH
+432 FPHHR

>member
-1 MNKEILRLAIPNVL
+1 VNKEILRLAIPNVL

-34 DSIHYLGGVAL
+34 ESIHYLGGVAL
-45 GSTLFNF
+45 GGALFNF

-64 SGLAAQGY
+64 SGLAAQSY
-72 GRNDKNGMAIIM
+72 GRVDNEEMAIVM
-84 QRGALIAAVGSLLLI
+84 QRGALIAAAGSLLLI
-99 LFQVPL
+99 TFQMPL
-105 ADIGL
+105 ADLGL
-110 KILEGSPEVKEQAR
+110 SILEGSPEVKDQAR
-124 RYFLIRIW
+124 RYFAIRIW

-160 LTVNIFNI
+160 LTVNIVNI

-182 DGVALGSVLAQYI
+182 DGVALGSVLAQYV
-195 GLMLALILFFKKYRW
+195 GLILALILFFKKYRW
-210 VIPYFTCKFSVL
+210 IIPYFTRKLSIL
-222 LANMSN
+222 LTNMSN
-228 FLGISTNIFIRTL
+228 FLSVSTNIFIRTL

-267 LMQYMLLFSYFLDG
+267 LLQYMLLFSYFLDG

-296 RNRLKLSYSVHMLL
+296 RNRQKLSYSVHMLL

-417 SLYLTISYPRIIKRQ
+417 SLYLTISYPRIIKRE
-432 FPEAERILH
+432 FPHHR

>member
-34 DSIHYLGGVAL
+34 ESIHYLGGVAL
-45 GSTLFNF
+45 GSALFNF
-52 LYWAFAFLRMSI
+52 IYWAFAFLRMSI
-64 SGLAAQGY
+64 SGLAAQSY
-72 GRNDKNGMAIIM
+72 GRVDNEEMAIVM
-84 QRGALIAAVGSLLLI
+84 QRGALIAAAGSLLLI
-99 LFQVPL
+99 TFQMPL
-105 ADIGL
+105 ADLGL
-110 KILEGSPEVKEQAR
+110 SILEGSPEVKDQAR
-124 RYFLIRIW
+124 RYFAIRIW

-160 LTVNIFNI
+160 LTVNIVNI

-182 DGVALGSVLAQYI
+182 DGVALGSVLAQYV
-195 GLMLALILFFKKYRW
+195 GLILALILFFKKYRW
-210 VIPYFTCKFSVL
+210 IIPYFTRKLSIL
-222 LANMSN
+222 LTNMSN
-228 FLGISTNIFIRTL
+228 FLSVSTNIFIRTL

-267 LMQYMLLFSYFLDG
+267 LLQYMLLFSYFLDG

-296 RNRLKLSYSVHMLL
+296 RNRLKLSYSVHILL

-360 LTYIFDGV
+360 LTYIYDGV

-417 SLYLTISYPRIIKRQ
+417 SLYLTISYPRIIKRE
-432 FPEAERILH
+432 FPHHR

>member
-34 DSIHYLGGVAL
+34 ESIHYLGGVAL
-45 GSTLFNF
+45 GSALFNF

-64 SGLAAQGY
+64 SGLAAQSY
-72 GRNDKNGMAIIM
+72 GRVDNEEMAIVM
-84 QRGALIAAVGSLLLI
+84 QRGALIAAAGSLLLI
-99 LFQVPL
+99 TFQMPL
-105 ADIGL
+105 ADLGL
-110 KILEGSPEVKEQAR
+110 SILEGSPEVKDQAR
-124 RYFLIRIW
+124 RYFAIRIW

-160 LTVNIFNI
+160 LTVNIVNI

-182 DGVALGSVLAQYI
+182 DGVALGSVLAQYV
-195 GLMLALILFFKKYRW
+195 GLILALILFFKKYRW
-210 VIPYFTCKFSVL
+210 IIPYFTRKLSIL
-222 LANMSN
+222 LTNMSN
-228 FLGISTNIFIRTL
+228 FLSVSTNIFIRTL

-267 LMQYMLLFSYFLDG
+267 LLQYMLLFSYFLDG

-417 SLYLTISYPRIIKRQ
+417 SLYLTISYPRIIKRE
-432 FPEAERILH
+432 FPHHR

>member
-34 DSIHYLGGVAL
+34 ESIHYLGGVAL
-45 GSTLFNF
+45 GSALFNF

-64 SGLAAQGY
+64 SGLAAQSY
-72 GRNDKNGMAIIM
+72 GRVDNEEMAIVM
-84 QRGALIAAVGSLLLI
+84 QRGALIAAAGSLLLI
-99 LFQVPL
+99 TFQMPL
-105 ADIGL
+105 ADLGL
-110 KILEGSPEVKEQAR
+110 SILEGSPEVKDQAR
-124 RYFLIRIW
+124 RYFAIRIW

-160 LTVNIFNI
+160 LTVNIVNI

-182 DGVALGSVLAQYI
+182 DGVALGSVLAQYV
-195 GLMLALILFFKKYRW
+195 GLILALILFFKKYRW
-210 VIPYFTCKFSVL
+210 IIPYFTRKLSIL
-222 LANMSN
+222 LTNMSN
-228 FLGISTNIFIRTL
+228 FLSVSTNIFIRTL
-241 FVILVFTFF
+241 FIILVFTFF

-267 LMQYMLLFSYFLDG
+267 LLQYMLLFSYFLDG

-417 SLYLTISYPRIIKRQ
+417 SLYLTISYPRIIKRE
-432 FPEAERILH
+432 FPHHR

>member
-1 MNKEILRLAIPNVL
+1 
-15 TNITIPLLGMVDV
+15 
-28 YLMGHL
+28 
-34 DSIHYLGGVAL
+34 
-45 GSTLFNF
+45 
-52 LYWAFAFLRMSI
+52 MSI
-64 SGLAAQGY
+64 SGLAAQSY
-72 GRNDKNGMAIIM
+72 GRVDNEEMAIVM
-84 QRGALIAAVGSLLLI
+84 QRGALIAAAGSLLLI
-99 LFQVPL
+99 TFQMPL
-105 ADIGL
+105 ADLGL
-110 KILEGSPEVKEQAR
+110 SILEGSPEVKDQAR
-124 RYFLIRIW
+124 RYFAIRIW

-160 LTVNIFNI
+160 LTVNIVNI

-182 DGVALGSVLAQYI
+182 DGVALGSVLAQYV
-195 GLMLALILFFKKYRW
+195 GLILALILFFKKYRW
-210 VIPYFTCKFSVL
+210 IIPYFTRKLSIL
-222 LANMSN
+222 LTNMSN
-228 FLGISTNIFIRTL
+228 FLSVSTNIFIRTL

-267 LMQYMLLFSYFLDG
+267 LLQYMLLFSYFLDG

-417 SLYLTISYPRIIKRQ
+417 SLYLTISYPRIIKRE
-432 FPEAERILH
+432 FPHHR